1 VGHIAEW
8 SPAAALAVP
17 VGDWRALAE
26 TIQRVL
32 SDDALRLHLA
42 VAAQRRAVTE
52 DADYTARTFE
62 ALYLQ
67 VLTAGSAR

>member
-1 VGHIAEW
+1 VPVGAW
-8 SPAAALAVP
+8 AALAEAI
-17 VGDWRALAE
+17 G
-26 TIQRVL
+26 RVL
-32 SDDALRLHLA
+32 EDDELRLRLA

-67 VLTAGSAR
+67 VLTADSAR